1 MSNSSANGTNLVGS
15 NGLLVSWKQ
24 IAAHLGHT
32 VRTVQRW
39 EREAELPVHRRGT
52 GKKPTI
58 FAYES
63 ELDAWLN
70 QNAETATRSGA
81 SLGGDR
87 RVVWLAVA
95 ALVVAIAGF
104 GWTLVRSDSS
114 ASSESLVGEPIALT
128 SDSGLTGNP
137 AVSPDGKWLAYV
149 SDRDGGESLD
159 LWVQPFPLPRG
170 ESPRRIT
177 NKPGHVRKPDF
188 SPDST
193 RVAYEM
199 DYDSLA
205 IGTSIYPPR
214 SIYVVSLADNSD
226 RWIASGMRPKFS
238 PDGQQVAF
246 RFGREYYVVSA
257 DGGEPR
263 AITSEF
269 AVADRVAWLP
279 DSERLMVWG
288 SRSRRDPREAWIVSV
303 NGDRTTQTGS
313 ESLGRV
319 RWPSRWTSKHDRV
332 LLARSGDLWLQAFS
346 PETYRLE
353 GNPVHLP
360 RLPTANARYTR
371 PIGDKLVFQAD
382 ESNAD
387 VWSLP
392 VDPHGAATGPARR
405 LTDHATQAFSATVSW
420 DGSKITY
427 RLRDKDGLE
436 RAWFKDLATG
446 KDHALQPRREPSDP
460 PMISPDGSRVAFT
473 AEAGEG
479 PRRPRNT
486 RRSELFVAPTDGG
499 AARRVCGDC
508 GYATGWTP
516 DGKGVLT
523 VVRNIAD
530 KRSEIL
536 RVDAESGKT
545 STLLSCQ
552 NCRLESS
559 TLSRNGR
566 WLLFENRDDKGR
578 SRVMVAPYGDGSEM
592 IPESAWRTLID
603 GEGGGFAKPVFSPD
617 QSLLYFISHRVGY
630 TCIWARALDS
640 VTAEPRGD
648 SFPVR
653 HFHEFAQS
661 MATTPK
667 MLAAAPGQL
676 IFHLY
681 QTSGNIW
688 MYENVSL
695 N

>member
-1 MSNSSANGTNLVGS
+1 MDCH
-15 NGLLVSWKQ
+15 VS
-24 IAAHLGHT
+24 
-32 VRTVQRW
+32 TVQRW
-39 EREAELPVHRRGT
+39 EREADLPIRRRLA
-52 GKKPTI
+52 GKRATPY
-58 FAYES
+58 AYPS
-63 ELDAWLN
+63 EIDAWLAQHN
-70 QNAETATRSGA
+70 VTN
-81 SLGGDR
+81 GGERAVRRR
-87 RVVWLAVA
+87 RVWLLTA
-95 ALVVAIAGF
+95 AAFVIAIAGL
-104 GWTLVRSDSS
+104 GSTLARRDSP
-114 ASSESLVGEPIALT
+114 ATSESLAGEPIALT
-128 SDSGLTGNP
+128 RDSGLTAEP

-149 SDRDGGESLD
+149 SDRDDGESLD
-159 LWVQPFPLPRG
+159 LWVQPFLLPRG
-170 ESPRRIT
+170 ESPRQIT
-177 NKPGHVRKPDF
+177 DKTGHVRLPKF

-205 IGTSIYPPR
+205 VGTSIYPPR

-332 LLARSGDLWLQAFS
+332 LLARSGDFLLQAFS
-346 PETYRLE
+346 PETFRLE
-353 GNPVHLP
+353 GNPIRLAGP
-360 RLPTANARYTR
+360 RMAQGEYPNL
-371 PIGDKLVFQAD
+371 IGDKLVFGIR
-382 ESNAD
+382 ESNVD

-420 DGSKITY
+420 DGSKIAY
-427 RLRDKDGLE
+427 RLKTEDGSV
-436 RAWFKDLATG
+436 RAWFKDLASG
-446 KDHALQPRREPSDP
+446 KDHALQPQREPSDP

-473 AEAGEG
+473 AETGEG

-566 WLLFENRDDKGR
+566 WLLFENMIDNGR
-578 SRVMVAPYGDGSEM
+578 SRVMVAPYGNGSQM
-592 IPESAWRTLID
+592 IPESAWRTLTD
-603 GEGGGFAKPVFSPD
+603 GVRGGFAKPVFSPD
-617 QSLLYFISHRVGY
+617 QSLLYFISHRDGY

-661 MATTPK
+661 RSHANK
-667 MLAAAPGQL
+667 KLAAAPGQL
-676 IFHLY
+676 IFQLY
-681 QTSGNIW
+681 QTTGNIW
-688 MYENVSL
+688 MYDNVSL
-695 N
+695 D